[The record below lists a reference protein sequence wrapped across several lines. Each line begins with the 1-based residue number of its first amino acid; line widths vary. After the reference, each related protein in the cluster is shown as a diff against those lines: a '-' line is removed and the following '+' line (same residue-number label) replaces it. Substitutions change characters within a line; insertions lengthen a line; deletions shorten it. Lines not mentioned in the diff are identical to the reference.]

1 MTLPT
6 LLERPMKITIL
17 ASDEISAPLYRVRLL
32 AKMLERRFDVE
43 VLGFCFDPDKVDPGA
58 PRDFPYT
65 SIAAK
70 PGRDFWKAEAEL
82 RSRITGDLI
91 YAMKPRPTS
100 YGVALRHRAATG
112 IPVVV
117 DVDDWELFMIKP
129 WSKYWLKNMAYAMP
143 KLHEPNNYAYT
154 WALDKA
160 IGLANG
166 RTVVSSFF
174 QKRYGGMLAPQY
186 VDTDLFDPGR
196 CDRAGMRK
204 ALGLEGHQVIVFA
217 GIAHPSK
224 GVGDIIGALR
234 MLGEARRDW
243 RLVIVGPVTPY
254 ARQIAEQ
261 DDRVI
266 LLGTQ
271 PPTRTPEFLAM
282 ADLVVLPQKPAKA
295 AVGQMPM
302 KLYEAMAMGL
312 PVISTAMSD
321 IPTLLDGCG
330 RVVAPGDLDALSL
343 AIRGLLDDPERAQRL
358 GAAARVKIEREYSW
372 RAGAA
377 EVGAYFQT
385 LAGRQAVAE
394 AAT

>member
-1 MTLPT
+1 
-6 LLERPMKITIL
+6 MKVTII

-32 AKMLERRFDVE
+32 AKMLQRRFDVE
-43 VLGFCFDPDKVDPGA
+43 VLGFVFDEAKVDPKA

-65 SIAAK
+65 AIPA
-70 PGRDFWKAEAEL
+70 GTGKAFFEAEKEL
-82 RSRITGDLI
+82 RSRISGDLI

-117 DVDDWELFMIKP
+117 DVDDWELFMIHP
-129 WSKYWLKNMAYAMP
+129 WSKYWAKNMAYALP
-143 KLHEPNNYAYT
+143 RLNEPNNYAYT
-154 WALDKA
+154 WALDKM

-174 QKRYGGMLAPQY
+174 QKRYGGIMAPQY
-186 VDTDLFDPGR
+186 VDTDLFDPAAY
-196 CDRAGMRK
+196 DRKGMRQ
-204 ALGLEGHQVIVFA
+204 ALGLDDYQLIVFA

-234 MLGEARRDW
+234 RLGAQRRDW

-254 ARQIAEQ
+254 AQALADE
-261 DDRVI
+261 DDRVL

-282 ADLVVLPQKPAKA
+282 ADLVALPQKPAKA

-321 IPTLLDGCG
+321 IPQLLDGCG
-330 RVVAPGDLDALSL
+330 LVVPPADQAGLAD
-343 AIRGLLDDPERAQRL
+343 AIRYLLDRPAEGQRL
-358 GAAARVKIEREYSW
+358 GAAARQKIVDQYSW
-372 RAGAA
+372 KVGAA
-377 EVGAYFQT
+377 ELGAYFYSMVG
-385 LAGRQAVAE
+385 ASAVPE
-394 AAT
+394 AVC